1 MNFVKQPISVDI
13 SDGVSARGLDE
24 LPLGERKWPIH
35 YDSVEPLAVVADL
48 ATITLASVISGF
60 LYHLYGTGTLGD
72 IGKSVGSAI
81 LVSALFIS
89 VMKIRGMYRPTELL
103 ILGSPKAGTPLLAAT
118 PTLAID
124 LPLKV
129 LAWEDADGRVWLS
142 YNAPVYL
149 QERHGFPPEL
159 LKNIAPLGVLVEA
172 VVASAS

>member
-1 MNFVKQPISVDI
+1 MGTQPPVNGLTTLPANRAVTETLDRLESL
-13 SDGVSARGLDE
+13 AKERGLTIFA
-24 LPLGERKWPIH
+24 RINF
-35 YDSVEPLAVVADL
+35 SADARRAGL
-48 ATITLASVISGF
+48 SL
-60 LYHLYGTGTLGD
+60 
-72 IGKSVGSAI
+72 
-81 LVSALFIS
+81 
-89 VMKIRGMYRPTELL
+89 RPTELL

-142 YNAPVYL
+142 YNEPVYL

-172 VVASAS
+172 GVASAS